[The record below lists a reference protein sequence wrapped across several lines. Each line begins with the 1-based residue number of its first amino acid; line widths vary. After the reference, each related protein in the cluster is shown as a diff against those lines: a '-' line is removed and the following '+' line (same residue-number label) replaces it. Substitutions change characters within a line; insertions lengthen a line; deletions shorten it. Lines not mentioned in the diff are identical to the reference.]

1 MIVAHFYV
9 VKGVVLIL
17 YLYVYSNTL
26 RKHVLRKHTLRKL
39 AHNTLYESTLRKLAR
54 IKMTHS

>member
-1 MIVAHFYV
+1 MYV

-26 RKHVLRKHTLRKL
+26 RKHVLRKHTLRKHIL
-39 AHNTLYESTLRKLAR
+39 AHNTLYESSLRKLAR